1 MANTLWNDMYNWNT
15 EALVGGRETWVQ
27 ITYIGKSEL
36 YRIRFFGLLLTHLLC
51 QSKSHSIQ
59 LIFFLKIP
67 SQDLYNLGNETSI
80 GHIRYDVVVYVQKQL
95 AVNDG

>member
-1 MANTLWNDMYNWNT
+1 MICTTGIQKHWW
-15 EALVGGRETWVQ
+15 VGERPGSRLH
-27 ITYIGKSEL
+27 TYIGKSEL
-36 YRIRFFGLLLTHLLC
+36 YRIRFFGLLLTFLLC

>member
-1 MANTLWNDMYNWNT
+1 MICTTGIQKHWW
-15 EALVGGRETWVQ
+15 VGERPGSRLPR
-27 ITYIGKSEL
+27 KSEL
-36 YRIRFFGLLLTHLLC
+36 YRIRFFGLLLTYLLC